1 MKIVKA
7 VKGMK
12 KWEGTPKTLEGRQNV
27 KLYPTAGQKYNSLL
41 LMSKG
46 KGQQNRL

>member
-12 KWEGTPKTLEGRQNV
+12 KWGGTLKTPEGCQKV
-27 KLYPTAGQKYNSLL
+27 KLYPTAGQKYHFSL

-46 KGQQNRL
+46 QHNLS